1 MMQYP
6 LNIDDRMFIVDN
18 FYTNPDAI
26 RQFAIQQEKENE
38 SGGNYAGVMTHVP
51 FITPEHLETI
61 SHLVGHPIESGTQ
74 LSGKFRFTK
83 ENDTYSQD
91 IHFDPGDRLV
101 WAGVWYG
108 TPGVETDGTIM
119 WRHKRTGL
127 ESIPLTQ
134 QGIEKHGWYGVDDLK
149 KFLETDGIDHSKW
162 KKTLTLPFR
171 YNRLVLFRPWMFHS
185 PGKAFGDTLENC
197 RLIQTFFFRTK

>member
-1 MMQYP
+1 MMYP

-18 FYTNPDAI
+18 FYTNPEAI
-26 RQFAIQQEKENE
+26 RQYAIQQEKEDE
-38 SGGNYAGVMTHVP
+38 SGGNYAGVMTNNS

-61 SHLVGHPIESGTQ
+61 GHLVGHPVEPGTG
-74 LSGKFRFTK
+74 LCGKFRFTK

-91 IHFDPGDRLV
+91 IHFDPGERLV

-108 TPGVETDGTIM
+108 TPGIETDGTIM

-134 QGIEKHGWYGVDDLK
+134 EGIEKHGWYGVPDLK
-149 KFLETDGIDHSKW
+149 TFLETDGIDHSLW
-162 KKTLTLPFR
+162 EKTLTLPYR